1 MFNYYEIEISGKYVK
16 NLFSNII
23 SNKISMYD
31 IKYNSNKISF
41 KVTYENYLKIK
52 TIKTTCNVSINKT
65 YGKNKLVLLFNKYKV
80 FFISFVLS
88 LIIIYLFSH
97 MAFFIKI
104 NNNNKEIN
112 EILKQEMISNNLTIY
127 SFKKPYK
134 KLKNIS
140 NKIKDN
146 NKDLFEWLEI
156 STNGVYYEVDYI
168 ERKSIKEDINNIK
181 HNIIASKN
189 GLIKKLDITKG
200 SIVKNVGDYVSKND
214 LIVTGIIT
222 KNDEIKN
229 DNEIRL
235 YGILNGLLRLD
246 NVDIYITESNS
257 KFLSS
262 DVLTEFRGRGDEVRV
277 YPLSFSE
284 YYSSCA
290 NKDKLDVGNEYSM
303 FGGMPALILKKTDEE
318 KIKYL
323 KDFIN
328 NTYIKDVIERNNIK
342 NNTVIDSLFNILAS
356 SIGSLTNPTKLAN
369 TFKSNGI
376 KVTDV
381 TLSNYINMLKDSFII
396 EQAERYDIKG
406 KKYINSPFKYYFTD
420 IGLRNSRINYRQ
432 QEQTHIME
440 NIIYNELIIRGFA
453 VDVGIIEHTIRDK
466 EKKQKQ
472 IQLEVDFVCNKGMNK
487 YYIQSAFSIPN
498 EEKMNQE
505 TSSLDKINDS
515 FKKIIVT
522 QDFGKPWKTEKGYL
536 IINIIDF
543 LLDSNS
549 LDL

>member
-1 MFNYYEIEISGKYVK
+1 MVK
-16 NLFSNII
+16 SFLLFNLFYNHLIKSGVKESNII
-23 SNKISMYD
+23 SLILDDDKNR
-31 IKYNSNKISF
+31 KYRDPDNLS
-41 KVTYENYLKIK
+41 EYLYSRI
-52 TIKTTCNVSINKT
+52 
-65 YGKNKLVLLFNKYKV
+65 KNKKEMYFILL
-80 FFISFVLS
+80 
-88 LIIIYLFSH
+88 
-97 MAFFIKI
+97 
-104 NNNNKEIN
+104 
-112 EILKQEMISNNLTIY
+112 
-127 SFKKPYK
+127 
-134 KLKNIS
+134 
-140 NKIKDN
+140 D
-146 NKDLFEWLEI
+146 
-156 STNGVYYEVDYI
+156 EVQFAI
-168 ERKSIKEDINNIK
+168 
-181 HNIIASKN
+181 
-189 GLIKKLDITKG
+189 
-200 SIVKNVGDYVSKND
+200 
-214 LIVTGIIT
+214 

-262 DVLTEFRGRGDEVRV
+262 DILTEFRGRGDEVRV

-290 NKDKLDVGNEYSM
+290 NKDKLDVWNEYSM

-323 KDFIN
+323 KDLIN

-453 VDVGIIEHTIRDK
+453 VDVGIIEHTIRNK

>member
-1 MFNYYEIEISGKYVK
+1 MSAIIDRKLYLDQLINKKQNGLIKIITGIRRCGKSFLLF
-16 NLFSNII
+16 NLFYNHLIKSGVKESNII
-23 SNKISMYD
+23 SLILDDDKNR
-31 IKYNSNKISF
+31 KYRNPDNLS
-41 KVTYENYLKIK
+41 EYLYSRI
-52 TIKTTCNVSINKT
+52 
-65 YGKNKLVLLFNKYKV
+65 KNKKEMYFILL
-80 FFISFVLS
+80 
-88 LIIIYLFSH
+88 
-97 MAFFIKI
+97 
-104 NNNNKEIN
+104 
-112 EILKQEMISNNLTIY
+112 
-127 SFKKPYK
+127 
-134 KLKNIS
+134 
-140 NKIKDN
+140 D
-146 NKDLFEWLEI
+146 
-156 STNGVYYEVDYI
+156 EVQF
-168 ERKSIKEDINNIK
+168 
-181 HNIIASKN
+181 A
-189 GLIKKLDITKG
+189 L
-200 SIVKNVGDYVSKND
+200 
-214 LIVTGIIT
+214 

-246 NVDIYITESNS
+246 NVDMYITESNS

-290 NKDKLDVGNEYSM
+290 NKDKLDVWNEYSM

-323 KDFIN
+323 KDLIN

-381 TLSNYINMLKDSFII
+381 TLSNYINMLKDSFIT

-440 NIIYNELIIRGFA
+440 NIVYNELIIRGFA

-522 QDFGKPWKTEKGYL
+522 QDFSKPWKTEKGYL

>member
-1 MFNYYEIEISGKYVK
+1 MSTIIDRKLYLDQLINKKQNGLIKIITGIRRCGKSFLLF
-16 NLFSNII
+16 NLFYNHLIKSGVKESNII
-23 SNKISMYD
+23 SLILDDDKNR
-31 IKYNSNKISF
+31 KYRDPDNLS
-41 KVTYENYLKIK
+41 EYLYSRI
-52 TIKTTCNVSINKT
+52 
-65 YGKNKLVLLFNKYKV
+65 KNKEEMYFILL
-80 FFISFVLS
+80 
-88 LIIIYLFSH
+88 
-97 MAFFIKI
+97 
-104 NNNNKEIN
+104 
-112 EILKQEMISNNLTIY
+112 
-127 SFKKPYK
+127 
-134 KLKNIS
+134 
-140 NKIKDN
+140 D
-146 NKDLFEWLEI
+146 
-156 STNGVYYEVDYI
+156 EVQFAI
-168 ERKSIKEDINNIK
+168 
-181 HNIIASKN
+181 
-189 GLIKKLDITKG
+189 
-200 SIVKNVGDYVSKND
+200 
-214 LIVTGIIT
+214 

-229 DNEIRL
+229 NNEIRL

-290 NKDKLDVGNEYSM
+290 NKDKLDVWNEYSM

-323 KDFIN
+323 KDLIN

-453 VDVGIIEHTIRDK
+453 VDVGIIEHTIGDK

-498 EEKMNQE
+498 EEKINQE

-515 FKKIIVT
+515 FKKIIVS

>member
-1 MFNYYEIEISGKYVK
+1 
-16 NLFSNII
+16 
-23 SNKISMYD
+23 MYF
-31 IKYNSNKISF
+31 I
-41 KVTYENYLKIK
+41 
-52 TIKTTCNVSINKT
+52 
-65 YGKNKLVLLFNKYKV
+65 LL
-80 FFISFVLS
+80 
-88 LIIIYLFSH
+88 
-97 MAFFIKI
+97 
-104 NNNNKEIN
+104 
-112 EILKQEMISNNLTIY
+112 
-127 SFKKPYK
+127 
-134 KLKNIS
+134 
-140 NKIKDN
+140 D
-146 NKDLFEWLEI
+146 
-156 STNGVYYEVDYI
+156 EVQFAI
-168 ERKSIKEDINNIK
+168 
-181 HNIIASKN
+181 
-189 GLIKKLDITKG
+189 
-200 SIVKNVGDYVSKND
+200 
-214 LIVTGIIT
+214 

-323 KDFIN
+323 KDLIN

-342 NNTVIDSLFNILAS
+342 NNIVIDSLFNILAS

-522 QDFGKPWKTEKGYL
+522 QDFGKPWKTEKAT
-536 IINIIDF
+536 
-543 LLDSNS
+543 
-549 LDL
+549 

>member
-1 MFNYYEIEISGKYVK
+1 
-16 NLFSNII
+16 
-23 SNKISMYD
+23 MYF
-31 IKYNSNKISF
+31 I
-41 KVTYENYLKIK
+41 
-52 TIKTTCNVSINKT
+52 
-65 YGKNKLVLLFNKYKV
+65 LL
-80 FFISFVLS
+80 
-88 LIIIYLFSH
+88 
-97 MAFFIKI
+97 
-104 NNNNKEIN
+104 
-112 EILKQEMISNNLTIY
+112 
-127 SFKKPYK
+127 
-134 KLKNIS
+134 
-140 NKIKDN
+140 D
-146 NKDLFEWLEI
+146 
-156 STNGVYYEVDYI
+156 EVQFAI
-168 ERKSIKEDINNIK
+168 
-181 HNIIASKN
+181 
-189 GLIKKLDITKG
+189 
-200 SIVKNVGDYVSKND
+200 
-214 LIVTGIIT
+214 

-229 DNEIRL
+229 DNEIHL

-290 NKDKLDVGNEYSM
+290 NKDKLDVWNEYSM

-323 KDFIN
+323 KDLIN

-440 NIIYNELIIRGFA
+440 NIVYNELIIRGFA

-505 TSSLDKINDS
+505 T
-515 FKKIIVT
+515 
-522 QDFGKPWKTEKGYL
+522 
-536 IINIIDF
+536 
-543 LLDSNS
+543 
-549 LDL
+549 

>member
-1 MFNYYEIEISGKYVK
+1 MSAIIDRKLYLDQLINKKQNGLIKIITGIRRCGKSFLLF
-16 NLFSNII
+16 NLFYNHLIKSGVKESNII
-23 SNKISMYD
+23 SLILDDDKNRKYRNPDNLSKYLYSRIKSKKEMYF
-31 IKYNSNKISF
+31 I
-41 KVTYENYLKIK
+41 
-52 TIKTTCNVSINKT
+52 
-65 YGKNKLVLLFNKYKV
+65 LL
-80 FFISFVLS
+80 
-88 LIIIYLFSH
+88 
-97 MAFFIKI
+97 
-104 NNNNKEIN
+104 
-112 EILKQEMISNNLTIY
+112 
-127 SFKKPYK
+127 
-134 KLKNIS
+134 
-140 NKIKDN
+140 D
-146 NKDLFEWLEI
+146 
-156 STNGVYYEVDYI
+156 EVQFAI
-168 ERKSIKEDINNIK
+168 
-181 HNIIASKN
+181 
-189 GLIKKLDITKG
+189 
-200 SIVKNVGDYVSKND
+200 
-214 LIVTGIIT
+214 

-246 NVDIYITESNS
+246 NVDIYITKSNS

-290 NKDKLDVGNEYSM
+290 NKDKLDVWNEYSM

-323 KDFIN
+323 KDLIN

-453 VDVGIIEHTIRDK
+453 VDVGIIEHTIRNK

-498 EEKMNQE
+498 EEKMNHE

-522 QDFGKPWKTEKGYL
+522 QDFGKPWKTEKAT
-536 IINIIDF
+536 
-543 LLDSNS
+543 
-549 LDL
+549 

>member
-1 MFNYYEIEISGKYVK
+1 MSTIIDRKLYLDQLINKKQNELIKIITGIRRCGKSFLLF
-16 NLFSNII
+16 NLFYNHLIKSGVKESNII
-23 SNKISMYD
+23 TLILDDDKNR
-31 IKYNSNKISF
+31 KYRDPDNLSK
-41 KVTYENYLKIK
+41 YLYSRI
-52 TIKTTCNVSINKT
+52 
-65 YGKNKLVLLFNKYKV
+65 KNKEEMYFILL
-80 FFISFVLS
+80 
-88 LIIIYLFSH
+88 
-97 MAFFIKI
+97 
-104 NNNNKEIN
+104 
-112 EILKQEMISNNLTIY
+112 
-127 SFKKPYK
+127 
-134 KLKNIS
+134 
-140 NKIKDN
+140 D
-146 NKDLFEWLEI
+146 
-156 STNGVYYEVDYI
+156 EVQFAI
-168 ERKSIKEDINNIK
+168 
-181 HNIIASKN
+181 
-189 GLIKKLDITKG
+189 
-200 SIVKNVGDYVSKND
+200 
-214 LIVTGIIT
+214 

-229 DNEIRL
+229 NNEIRL

-246 NVDIYITESNS
+246 NVDIYITGSNS

-262 DVLTEFRGRGDEVRV
+262 DILTEFRGRGDEVRV

-290 NKDKLDVGNEYSM
+290 NKDKLDVWNEYSM

-323 KDFIN
+323 KDLIN

-522 QDFGKPWKTEKGYL
+522 QDFSKPWKTEKGYL

>member
-1 MFNYYEIEISGKYVK
+1 MSTIIDRKLYLDQLINKKQNGLIKIITGIRRCGKSFLLF
-16 NLFSNII
+16 NLFYNHLIKSGVKESNII
-23 SNKISMYD
+23 SLILDDDKNR
-31 IKYNSNKISF
+31 KYRDPDNLS
-41 KVTYENYLKIK
+41 EYLYSRI
-52 TIKTTCNVSINKT
+52 
-65 YGKNKLVLLFNKYKV
+65 KNKEEMYFILL
-80 FFISFVLS
+80 
-88 LIIIYLFSH
+88 
-97 MAFFIKI
+97 
-104 NNNNKEIN
+104 
-112 EILKQEMISNNLTIY
+112 
-127 SFKKPYK
+127 
-134 KLKNIS
+134 
-140 NKIKDN
+140 D
-146 NKDLFEWLEI
+146 
-156 STNGVYYEVDYI
+156 EVQFAI
-168 ERKSIKEDINNIK
+168 
-181 HNIIASKN
+181 
-189 GLIKKLDITKG
+189 
-200 SIVKNVGDYVSKND
+200 
-214 LIVTGIIT
+214 

-229 DNEIRL
+229 NNEIRL

-262 DVLTEFRGRGDEVRV
+262 DILTEFRGRGDEVRV

-290 NKDKLDVGNEYSM
+290 NKDKLDVWNEYSM

-323 KDFIN
+323 KDLIN

>member
-1 MFNYYEIEISGKYVK
+1 MST
-16 NLFSNII
+16 II
-23 SNKISMYD
+23 DRKL
-31 IKYNSNKISF
+31 
-41 KVTYENYLKIK
+41 YLDQL
-52 TIKTTCNVSINKT
+52 INK
-65 YGKNKLVLLFNKYKV
+65 
-80 FFISFVLS
+80 
-88 LIIIYLFSH
+88 
-97 MAFFIKI
+97 
-104 NNNNKEIN
+104 
-112 EILKQEMISNNLTIY
+112 KQ
-127 SFKKPYK
+127 
-134 KLKNIS
+134 
-140 NKIKDN
+140 
-146 NKDLFEWLEI
+146 
-156 STNGVYYEVDYI
+156 
-168 ERKSIKEDINNIK
+168 
-181 HNIIASKN
+181 N
-189 GLIKKLDITKG
+189 GLIKI
-200 SIVKNVGDYVSKND
+200 I
-214 LIVTGIIT
+214 TGIRRCGKSFLLFNLFYNHLIKSGVKESNIIT
-222 KNDEIKN
+222 LILDDDKNRKYRDPDTLSKYLYSRIKNKEEMYFILLDEVQFAIKNDEIKN
-229 DNEIRL
+229 NNEIRL

-246 NVDIYITESNS
+246 NVDIYITGSNS

-262 DVLTEFRGRGDEVRV
+262 DILTEFRGRGDEVRV

-290 NKDKLDVGNEYSM
+290 NKDKIDVWNEYSM

-323 KDFIN
+323 KDLIN

-522 QDFGKPWKTEKGYL
+522 QDFSKPWKTEKGYL

>member
-1 MFNYYEIEISGKYVK
+1 MSTIIDRKLYLDQLINKKQNGLIKIITGIRRCGKSFLLF
-16 NLFSNII
+16 NLFYNHLIKSGVKESNII
-23 SNKISMYD
+23 SLILDDDKNR
-31 IKYNSNKISF
+31 KYRDPDNLS
-41 KVTYENYLKIK
+41 EYLYSRI
-52 TIKTTCNVSINKT
+52 
-65 YGKNKLVLLFNKYKV
+65 KNKEEMYFILL
-80 FFISFVLS
+80 
-88 LIIIYLFSH
+88 
-97 MAFFIKI
+97 
-104 NNNNKEIN
+104 
-112 EILKQEMISNNLTIY
+112 
-127 SFKKPYK
+127 
-134 KLKNIS
+134 
-140 NKIKDN
+140 D
-146 NKDLFEWLEI
+146 
-156 STNGVYYEVDYI
+156 EVQFAI
-168 ERKSIKEDINNIK
+168 
-181 HNIIASKN
+181 
-189 GLIKKLDITKG
+189 
-200 SIVKNVGDYVSKND
+200 
-214 LIVTGIIT
+214 

-229 DNEIRL
+229 NNEIRL

-246 NVDIYITESNS
+246 NVDIYITGSNS

-262 DVLTEFRGRGDEVRV
+262 DILTEFRGRGDEVRV

-290 NKDKLDVGNEYSM
+290 NKDKLDIWNEYSM

-323 KDFIN
+323 KDLIN

>member
-1 MFNYYEIEISGKYVK
+1 MSAIIDRKLYLDQLINKKQNGLIKIITGIRRCGKSFLLF
-16 NLFSNII
+16 NLFYNHLIKSGVKESNII
-23 SNKISMYD
+23 SLILDDDKNRKYRNPDNLSKYLYSRIKSKKEMYF
-31 IKYNSNKISF
+31 I
-41 KVTYENYLKIK
+41 
-52 TIKTTCNVSINKT
+52 
-65 YGKNKLVLLFNKYKV
+65 LL
-80 FFISFVLS
+80 
-88 LIIIYLFSH
+88 
-97 MAFFIKI
+97 
-104 NNNNKEIN
+104 
-112 EILKQEMISNNLTIY
+112 
-127 SFKKPYK
+127 
-134 KLKNIS
+134 
-140 NKIKDN
+140 D
-146 NKDLFEWLEI
+146 
-156 STNGVYYEVDYI
+156 EVQFAI
-168 ERKSIKEDINNIK
+168 
-181 HNIIASKN
+181 
-189 GLIKKLDITKG
+189 
-200 SIVKNVGDYVSKND
+200 
-214 LIVTGIIT
+214 

-290 NKDKLDVGNEYSM
+290 NKDKLDVWNEYSM

-323 KDFIN
+323 KDLIN

-453 VDVGIIEHTIRDK
+453 VDVGIIEHTIRNK

-498 EEKMNQE
+498 EEKINHE

>member
-1 MFNYYEIEISGKYVK
+1 MST
-16 NLFSNII
+16 II
-23 SNKISMYD
+23 DRKL
-31 IKYNSNKISF
+31 
-41 KVTYENYLKIK
+41 YLDQL
-52 TIKTTCNVSINKT
+52 INK
-65 YGKNKLVLLFNKYKV
+65 
-80 FFISFVLS
+80 
-88 LIIIYLFSH
+88 
-97 MAFFIKI
+97 
-104 NNNNKEIN
+104 
-112 EILKQEMISNNLTIY
+112 KQ
-127 SFKKPYK
+127 
-134 KLKNIS
+134 
-140 NKIKDN
+140 
-146 NKDLFEWLEI
+146 
-156 STNGVYYEVDYI
+156 
-168 ERKSIKEDINNIK
+168 
-181 HNIIASKN
+181 N
-189 GLIKKLDITKG
+189 GLIKI
-200 SIVKNVGDYVSKND
+200 I
-214 LIVTGIIT
+214 TGIRRCGKSFLLFNLFYNHLIKSGVKESNIIT
-222 KNDEIKN
+222 LILDDDKNRKYRDPDNLSKYLYSRIKKEMYFILLDEVQFAIKNDEIKN

-262 DVLTEFRGRGDEVRV
+262 DILTEFRGRGDEVRV

-290 NKDKLDVGNEYSM
+290 NKDKLDVWNEYSM

-323 KDFIN
+323 KDLIN

-396 EQAERYDIKG
+396 EQAKRYDIKG

-472 IQLEVDFVCNKGMNK
+472 IQLEVDFVCNKGKNK

>member
-1 MFNYYEIEISGKYVK
+1 MSA
-16 NLFSNII
+16 II
-23 SNKISMYD
+23 DRKL
-31 IKYNSNKISF
+31 
-41 KVTYENYLKIK
+41 YLDQL
-52 TIKTTCNVSINKT
+52 INK
-65 YGKNKLVLLFNKYKV
+65 
-80 FFISFVLS
+80 
-88 LIIIYLFSH
+88 
-97 MAFFIKI
+97 
-104 NNNNKEIN
+104 
-112 EILKQEMISNNLTIY
+112 KQ
-127 SFKKPYK
+127 
-134 KLKNIS
+134 
-140 NKIKDN
+140 
-146 NKDLFEWLEI
+146 
-156 STNGVYYEVDYI
+156 
-168 ERKSIKEDINNIK
+168 
-181 HNIIASKN
+181 N
-189 GLIKKLDITKG
+189 GLIKI
-200 SIVKNVGDYVSKND
+200 I
-214 LIVTGIIT
+214 TGIRRCGKSFLLFNLFYNHLIKSGVKESNIIT
-222 KNDEIKN
+222 LILDDDKNRKYRNPDNLSEYLYSRIKNKKEMYFILLDEVQFAIKNDEIKN

-290 NKDKLDVGNEYSM
+290 NKDKLDVWNEYSM

-342 NNTVIDSLFNILAS
+342 NNTVIDSLFNIFAS

-369 TFKSNGI
+369 IFKSNGI

-406 KKYINSPFKYYFTD
+406 KKYINSPFKYYFTN

>member
-1 MFNYYEIEISGKYVK
+1 MSA
-16 NLFSNII
+16 II
-23 SNKISMYD
+23 DRKL
-31 IKYNSNKISF
+31 
-41 KVTYENYLKIK
+41 YLDQL
-52 TIKTTCNVSINKT
+52 INK
-65 YGKNKLVLLFNKYKV
+65 
-80 FFISFVLS
+80 
-88 LIIIYLFSH
+88 
-97 MAFFIKI
+97 
-104 NNNNKEIN
+104 
-112 EILKQEMISNNLTIY
+112 KQ
-127 SFKKPYK
+127 
-134 KLKNIS
+134 
-140 NKIKDN
+140 
-146 NKDLFEWLEI
+146 
-156 STNGVYYEVDYI
+156 
-168 ERKSIKEDINNIK
+168 
-181 HNIIASKN
+181 N
-189 GLIKKLDITKG
+189 GLIKI
-200 SIVKNVGDYVSKND
+200 I
-214 LIVTGIIT
+214 TGIRRCGKSFLLFNLFYNHLIKSGVKESNIIT
-222 KNDEIKN
+222 LILDDDKNRKYRNPDNLSEYLYSRIKNKKEMYFILLDEVQFALKNDEIKN

-246 NVDIYITESNS
+246 NVDMYITESNS

-290 NKDKLDVGNEYSM
+290 NKDKLDVWNEYSM

-323 KDFIN
+323 KDLIN

-440 NIIYNELIIRGFA
+440 NIVYNELIIRGFA
-453 VDVGIIEHTIRDK
+453 VDVGIIGHTIRDK

>member
-1 MFNYYEIEISGKYVK
+1 MST
-16 NLFSNII
+16 II
-23 SNKISMYD
+23 DRKL
-31 IKYNSNKISF
+31 
-41 KVTYENYLKIK
+41 YLDQL
-52 TIKTTCNVSINKT
+52 INK
-65 YGKNKLVLLFNKYKV
+65 
-80 FFISFVLS
+80 
-88 LIIIYLFSH
+88 
-97 MAFFIKI
+97 
-104 NNNNKEIN
+104 
-112 EILKQEMISNNLTIY
+112 KQ
-127 SFKKPYK
+127 
-134 KLKNIS
+134 
-140 NKIKDN
+140 
-146 NKDLFEWLEI
+146 
-156 STNGVYYEVDYI
+156 
-168 ERKSIKEDINNIK
+168 
-181 HNIIASKN
+181 N
-189 GLIKKLDITKG
+189 GLIKI
-200 SIVKNVGDYVSKND
+200 I
-214 LIVTGIIT
+214 TGIRRCGKSFLLFNLFYNHLIKSGVKESNIIT
-222 KNDEIKN
+222 LILDDDKNRKYRDPDNLSKYLYSRIKNKEEMYFILLDEVQFAIKNDEIKN
-229 DNEIRL
+229 NNEIRL

-246 NVDIYITESNS
+246 NVDIYITGSNS

-262 DVLTEFRGRGDEVRV
+262 DILTEFRGRGDEVRV

-290 NKDKLDVGNEYSM
+290 NKDKLDVWNEYSM

-323 KDFIN
+323 KDLIN

-342 NNTVIDSLFNILAS
+342 KNTVIDSLINILAS

-522 QDFGKPWKTEKGYL
+522 QDFSKPWKTEKGYL

>member
-1 MFNYYEIEISGKYVK
+1 MSAIIDRKLYLDQLINKKQNGLIKIITGIRRCGKSFLLF
-16 NLFSNII
+16 NLFYNHLIKSGVKESNII
-23 SNKISMYD
+23 SLILDDDKNR
-31 IKYNSNKISF
+31 KYRNPDNLS
-41 KVTYENYLKIK
+41 EYLYSRI
-52 TIKTTCNVSINKT
+52 
-65 YGKNKLVLLFNKYKV
+65 KNKKEMYFILL
-80 FFISFVLS
+80 
-88 LIIIYLFSH
+88 
-97 MAFFIKI
+97 
-104 NNNNKEIN
+104 
-112 EILKQEMISNNLTIY
+112 
-127 SFKKPYK
+127 
-134 KLKNIS
+134 
-140 NKIKDN
+140 D
-146 NKDLFEWLEI
+146 
-156 STNGVYYEVDYI
+156 EVQF
-168 ERKSIKEDINNIK
+168 
-181 HNIIASKN
+181 A
-189 GLIKKLDITKG
+189 L
-200 SIVKNVGDYVSKND
+200 
-214 LIVTGIIT
+214 

-246 NVDIYITESNS
+246 NVDMYITESNS

-290 NKDKLDVGNEYSM
+290 NKDKLDVWNEYSM

>member
-1 MFNYYEIEISGKYVK
+1 MST
-16 NLFSNII
+16 II
-23 SNKISMYD
+23 DRKL
-31 IKYNSNKISF
+31 
-41 KVTYENYLKIK
+41 YLDQL
-52 TIKTTCNVSINKT
+52 INK
-65 YGKNKLVLLFNKYKV
+65 
-80 FFISFVLS
+80 
-88 LIIIYLFSH
+88 
-97 MAFFIKI
+97 
-104 NNNNKEIN
+104 
-112 EILKQEMISNNLTIY
+112 KQ
-127 SFKKPYK
+127 
-134 KLKNIS
+134 
-140 NKIKDN
+140 
-146 NKDLFEWLEI
+146 
-156 STNGVYYEVDYI
+156 
-168 ERKSIKEDINNIK
+168 
-181 HNIIASKN
+181 N
-189 GLIKKLDITKG
+189 GLIKI
-200 SIVKNVGDYVSKND
+200 I
-214 LIVTGIIT
+214 TGIRRCGKSFLLFNLFYNHLIKSGVKESNIIT
-222 KNDEIKN
+222 LILDDDKNRKYRDPDNLSKYLYSRIKKEMYFILLDEVQFAIKNDETKN

-235 YGILNGLLRLD
+235 YGILNGLIRLD

-262 DVLTEFRGRGDEVRV
+262 DILTEFRGRGDEVRV

-290 NKDKLDVGNEYSM
+290 NKDKLDVWNEYSM

-323 KDFIN
+323 KDLIN

-543 LLDSNS
+543 LLDFNS

>member
-1 MFNYYEIEISGKYVK
+1 MST
-16 NLFSNII
+16 II
-23 SNKISMYD
+23 DRKL
-31 IKYNSNKISF
+31 
-41 KVTYENYLKIK
+41 YLDQL
-52 TIKTTCNVSINKT
+52 INK
-65 YGKNKLVLLFNKYKV
+65 
-80 FFISFVLS
+80 
-88 LIIIYLFSH
+88 
-97 MAFFIKI
+97 
-104 NNNNKEIN
+104 
-112 EILKQEMISNNLTIY
+112 KQ
-127 SFKKPYK
+127 
-134 KLKNIS
+134 
-140 NKIKDN
+140 
-146 NKDLFEWLEI
+146 
-156 STNGVYYEVDYI
+156 
-168 ERKSIKEDINNIK
+168 
-181 HNIIASKN
+181 N
-189 GLIKKLDITKG
+189 GLIKI
-200 SIVKNVGDYVSKND
+200 I
-214 LIVTGIIT
+214 TGIRRCGKSFLLFNLFYNHLIKSGVKESNIIT
-222 KNDEIKN
+222 LILDDDKNRKYRDPDNLSKYLYSRIKKEMYFILLDEVQFAIKNDEIKN

-262 DVLTEFRGRGDEVRV
+262 DILTEFRGRGDEVRV

-290 NKDKLDVGNEYSM
+290 NKDKLDVWNEYSM

-323 KDFIN
+323 KDLIN

-376 KVTDV
+376 NVTDV

>member
-1 MFNYYEIEISGKYVK
+1 MST
-16 NLFSNII
+16 II
-23 SNKISMYD
+23 DRKL
-31 IKYNSNKISF
+31 
-41 KVTYENYLKIK
+41 YLDQL
-52 TIKTTCNVSINKT
+52 INK
-65 YGKNKLVLLFNKYKV
+65 
-80 FFISFVLS
+80 
-88 LIIIYLFSH
+88 
-97 MAFFIKI
+97 
-104 NNNNKEIN
+104 
-112 EILKQEMISNNLTIY
+112 KQ
-127 SFKKPYK
+127 
-134 KLKNIS
+134 
-140 NKIKDN
+140 
-146 NKDLFEWLEI
+146 
-156 STNGVYYEVDYI
+156 
-168 ERKSIKEDINNIK
+168 
-181 HNIIASKN
+181 N
-189 GLIKKLDITKG
+189 GLIKI
-200 SIVKNVGDYVSKND
+200 I
-214 LIVTGIIT
+214 TGIRRCGKSFLLFNLFYNHLIKSVVKESNIIT
-222 KNDEIKN
+222 LILDDDKNRKYRDPDILSKYLYSRIKNKEEMYFILLDEVQFAIKNDEIKN
-229 DNEIRL
+229 NNEIRL

-290 NKDKLDVGNEYSM
+290 NKDKLDVWNEYSM

-323 KDFIN
+323 KDLIN

-498 EEKMNQE
+498 EEKINQE

>member
-1 MFNYYEIEISGKYVK
+1 MSA
-16 NLFSNII
+16 II
-23 SNKISMYD
+23 DRKL
-31 IKYNSNKISF
+31 
-41 KVTYENYLKIK
+41 YLDQL
-52 TIKTTCNVSINKT
+52 INK
-65 YGKNKLVLLFNKYKV
+65 
-80 FFISFVLS
+80 
-88 LIIIYLFSH
+88 
-97 MAFFIKI
+97 
-104 NNNNKEIN
+104 
-112 EILKQEMISNNLTIY
+112 KQ
-127 SFKKPYK
+127 
-134 KLKNIS
+134 
-140 NKIKDN
+140 
-146 NKDLFEWLEI
+146 
-156 STNGVYYEVDYI
+156 
-168 ERKSIKEDINNIK
+168 
-181 HNIIASKN
+181 N
-189 GLIKKLDITKG
+189 GLIKI
-200 SIVKNVGDYVSKND
+200 I
-214 LIVTGIIT
+214 TGIRRCGKSFLLFNLFYNHLIKSGVKESNIIT
-222 KNDEIKN
+222 LILDDDKNRKYRDPDNLSEYLYSRIKNKKEMYFILLDEVQFAIKNDEIKN

-262 DVLTEFRGRGDEVRV
+262 NILTEFRGRGDEVRV

-290 NKDKLDVGNEYSM
+290 NKDKLDVWNEYSM

-323 KDFIN
+323 KDLIN
-328 NTYIKDVIERNNIK
+328 NTCIKDVIERNNIK

-420 IGLRNSRINYRQ
+420 IGLRNSIINYRQ

>member
-1 MFNYYEIEISGKYVK
+1 MSTIIDRKLYLDQLISKKQNGLIKIITGIRRCGKSFLLF
-16 NLFSNII
+16 NLFYNHLIKSGVKESNII
-23 SNKISMYD
+23 SLILDDDKNR
-31 IKYNSNKISF
+31 KYRDPDNLSK
-41 KVTYENYLKIK
+41 YLYSRI
-52 TIKTTCNVSINKT
+52 
-65 YGKNKLVLLFNKYKV
+65 KNKEEMYFILL
-80 FFISFVLS
+80 
-88 LIIIYLFSH
+88 
-97 MAFFIKI
+97 
-104 NNNNKEIN
+104 
-112 EILKQEMISNNLTIY
+112 
-127 SFKKPYK
+127 
-134 KLKNIS
+134 
-140 NKIKDN
+140 D
-146 NKDLFEWLEI
+146 
-156 STNGVYYEVDYI
+156 EVQFAI
-168 ERKSIKEDINNIK
+168 
-181 HNIIASKN
+181 
-189 GLIKKLDITKG
+189 
-200 SIVKNVGDYVSKND
+200 
-214 LIVTGIIT
+214 

-229 DNEIRL
+229 NNEIRL

-246 NVDIYITESNS
+246 NVDIYITGSNS

-262 DVLTEFRGRGDEVRV
+262 DILTEFRGRGDEVRV

-290 NKDKLDVGNEYSM
+290 NKDKLDVWNEYSM

-323 KDFIN
+323 KDLIN

>member
-1 MFNYYEIEISGKYVK
+1 MSAIIDRKLYLDQLINKKQNGLIKIITGIRRCGKSFLLF
-16 NLFSNII
+16 NLFYNHLIKSGVKESNII
-23 SNKISMYD
+23 SLILDDDKNR
-31 IKYNSNKISF
+31 KYRNPDNLS
-41 KVTYENYLKIK
+41 EYLYSRI
-52 TIKTTCNVSINKT
+52 
-65 YGKNKLVLLFNKYKV
+65 KNKKEMYFILL
-80 FFISFVLS
+80 
-88 LIIIYLFSH
+88 
-97 MAFFIKI
+97 
-104 NNNNKEIN
+104 
-112 EILKQEMISNNLTIY
+112 
-127 SFKKPYK
+127 
-134 KLKNIS
+134 
-140 NKIKDN
+140 D
-146 NKDLFEWLEI
+146 
-156 STNGVYYEVDYI
+156 EVQF
-168 ERKSIKEDINNIK
+168 
-181 HNIIASKN
+181 A
-189 GLIKKLDITKG
+189 L
-200 SIVKNVGDYVSKND
+200 
-214 LIVTGIIT
+214 

-246 NVDIYITESNS
+246 NVDMYITESNS

-290 NKDKLDVGNEYSM
+290 NKDKLDVWNEYSM

-323 KDFIN
+323 KDLIN

-381 TLSNYINMLKDSFII
+381 TLSNYINMLKDSFIT

-440 NIIYNELIIRGFA
+440 NIVYNELIIRGFA

>member
-1 MFNYYEIEISGKYVK
+1 MSAIIDRKLCLDQLINKKQNGLIKIITGIRRCGKSFLLF
-16 NLFSNII
+16 NLFYNHLIKSGVKESNII
-23 SNKISMYD
+23 SLILDDDKNR
-31 IKYNSNKISF
+31 KYRDPDNLS
-41 KVTYENYLKIK
+41 EYLYSRI
-52 TIKTTCNVSINKT
+52 
-65 YGKNKLVLLFNKYKV
+65 KNKEEMYFILL
-80 FFISFVLS
+80 
-88 LIIIYLFSH
+88 
-97 MAFFIKI
+97 
-104 NNNNKEIN
+104 
-112 EILKQEMISNNLTIY
+112 
-127 SFKKPYK
+127 
-134 KLKNIS
+134 
-140 NKIKDN
+140 D
-146 NKDLFEWLEI
+146 
-156 STNGVYYEVDYI
+156 EVQFAI
-168 ERKSIKEDINNIK
+168 
-181 HNIIASKN
+181 
-189 GLIKKLDITKG
+189 
-200 SIVKNVGDYVSKND
+200 
-214 LIVTGIIT
+214 

-229 DNEIRL
+229 NNEIRL

-262 DVLTEFRGRGDEVRV
+262 DILTEFRGRGDEVRV

-290 NKDKLDVGNEYSM
+290 NKDKLDVWNEYSM

-323 KDFIN
+323 KDLIN

>member
-1 MFNYYEIEISGKYVK
+1 MSTIIDRKLYLDQLINKKQNGLIKIITGIRRCGKSFLLF
-16 NLFSNII
+16 NLFYNYLIKSGVKESNII
-23 SNKISMYD
+23 SLILDDDKNR
-31 IKYNSNKISF
+31 KYRDPDNLS
-41 KVTYENYLKIK
+41 EYLYSRI
-52 TIKTTCNVSINKT
+52 
-65 YGKNKLVLLFNKYKV
+65 KNKEEMYFILL
-80 FFISFVLS
+80 
-88 LIIIYLFSH
+88 
-97 MAFFIKI
+97 
-104 NNNNKEIN
+104 
-112 EILKQEMISNNLTIY
+112 
-127 SFKKPYK
+127 
-134 KLKNIS
+134 
-140 NKIKDN
+140 D
-146 NKDLFEWLEI
+146 
-156 STNGVYYEVDYI
+156 EVQFAI
-168 ERKSIKEDINNIK
+168 
-181 HNIIASKN
+181 
-189 GLIKKLDITKG
+189 
-200 SIVKNVGDYVSKND
+200 
-214 LIVTGIIT
+214 

-246 NVDIYITESNS
+246 NVDIYITGSNS

-262 DVLTEFRGRGDEVRV
+262 DILTEFRGRGDEVRV

-290 NKDKLDVGNEYSM
+290 NKDKLDVWNEYSM

-323 KDFIN
+323 KDLIN

-376 KVTDV
+376 NVTDV

>member
-1 MFNYYEIEISGKYVK
+1 MSAIIDRKLYLDQLINKKQNGLIKIITGIRRCGKSFLLF
-16 NLFSNII
+16 NLFYNHLIKSGVKESNII
-23 SNKISMYD
+23 SLILDDDKNR
-31 IKYNSNKISF
+31 KYRNPDNLS
-41 KVTYENYLKIK
+41 EYLYSRI
-52 TIKTTCNVSINKT
+52 
-65 YGKNKLVLLFNKYKV
+65 KNKKEMYFILL
-80 FFISFVLS
+80 
-88 LIIIYLFSH
+88 
-97 MAFFIKI
+97 
-104 NNNNKEIN
+104 
-112 EILKQEMISNNLTIY
+112 
-127 SFKKPYK
+127 
-134 KLKNIS
+134 
-140 NKIKDN
+140 D
-146 NKDLFEWLEI
+146 
-156 STNGVYYEVDYI
+156 EV
-168 ERKSIKEDINNIK
+168 KF
-181 HNIIASKN
+181 A
-189 GLIKKLDITKG
+189 L
-200 SIVKNVGDYVSKND
+200 
-214 LIVTGIIT
+214 

-246 NVDIYITESNS
+246 NVDMYITESNS

-290 NKDKLDVGNEYSM
+290 NKDKLDVWNEYSM

-323 KDFIN
+323 KDLIN

-453 VDVGIIEHTIRDK
+453 VDVGIIEHTIREK

-505 TSSLDKINDS
+505 T
-515 FKKIIVT
+515 
-522 QDFGKPWKTEKGYL
+522 
-536 IINIIDF
+536 
-543 LLDSNS
+543 
-549 LDL
+549 

>member
-1 MFNYYEIEISGKYVK
+1 MSA
-16 NLFSNII
+16 II
-23 SNKISMYD
+23 DRKLYFD
-31 IKYNSNKISF
+31 Q
-41 KVTYENYLKIK
+41 L
-52 TIKTTCNVSINKT
+52 INK
-65 YGKNKLVLLFNKYKV
+65 
-80 FFISFVLS
+80 
-88 LIIIYLFSH
+88 
-97 MAFFIKI
+97 
-104 NNNNKEIN
+104 
-112 EILKQEMISNNLTIY
+112 KQ
-127 SFKKPYK
+127 
-134 KLKNIS
+134 
-140 NKIKDN
+140 
-146 NKDLFEWLEI
+146 
-156 STNGVYYEVDYI
+156 
-168 ERKSIKEDINNIK
+168 
-181 HNIIASKN
+181 N
-189 GLIKKLDITKG
+189 GLIKI
-200 SIVKNVGDYVSKND
+200 I
-214 LIVTGIIT
+214 TGIRRCGKSFLLFNLFYNHLIKSGVKESNIIT
-222 KNDEIKN
+222 LILDDDKNRKYRDSDNLSEYLYSRIKNKKEMYFISLDEVQFAIKNDEIKN

-290 NKDKLDVGNEYSM
+290 NKDKLDVWNEYSM

-342 NNTVIDSLFNILAS
+342 NNTVIDSLFNIFAS

-406 KKYINSPFKYYFTD
+406 KKYINSPFKYYFTN

-505 TSSLDKINDS
+505 T
-515 FKKIIVT
+515 
-522 QDFGKPWKTEKGYL
+522 
-536 IINIIDF
+536 
-543 LLDSNS
+543 
-549 LDL
+549 

>member
-1 MFNYYEIEISGKYVK
+1 MSAIIDRKLYLDQLINKKQNGLIKIITGIRRCGKSFLLF
-16 NLFSNII
+16 NLFYNHLIKSGVKESNII
-23 SNKISMYD
+23 SLILDDDKNR
-31 IKYNSNKISF
+31 KYRNPDNLS
-41 KVTYENYLKIK
+41 EYLYSRI
-52 TIKTTCNVSINKT
+52 
-65 YGKNKLVLLFNKYKV
+65 KNKKEMYFILL
-80 FFISFVLS
+80 
-88 LIIIYLFSH
+88 
-97 MAFFIKI
+97 
-104 NNNNKEIN
+104 
-112 EILKQEMISNNLTIY
+112 
-127 SFKKPYK
+127 
-134 KLKNIS
+134 
-140 NKIKDN
+140 D
-146 NKDLFEWLEI
+146 
-156 STNGVYYEVDYI
+156 EVQFAI
-168 ERKSIKEDINNIK
+168 
-181 HNIIASKN
+181 
-189 GLIKKLDITKG
+189 
-200 SIVKNVGDYVSKND
+200 
-214 LIVTGIIT
+214 

-290 NKDKLDVGNEYSM
+290 NKDKLDIWNEYSM

-505 TSSLDKINDS
+505 T
-515 FKKIIVT
+515 
-522 QDFGKPWKTEKGYL
+522 
-536 IINIIDF
+536 
-543 LLDSNS
+543 
-549 LDL
+549 

>member
-1 MFNYYEIEISGKYVK
+1 MSTIIDRKLYLDQLINKKQNGLIKIITGIRRCGKSFLLF
-16 NLFSNII
+16 NLFYNHLIKSGVKESNII
-23 SNKISMYD
+23 SLILDDDKNR
-31 IKYNSNKISF
+31 KYRDPDNLS
-41 KVTYENYLKIK
+41 EYLYSRI
-52 TIKTTCNVSINKT
+52 
-65 YGKNKLVLLFNKYKV
+65 KNKEEMYFILL
-80 FFISFVLS
+80 
-88 LIIIYLFSH
+88 
-97 MAFFIKI
+97 
-104 NNNNKEIN
+104 
-112 EILKQEMISNNLTIY
+112 
-127 SFKKPYK
+127 
-134 KLKNIS
+134 
-140 NKIKDN
+140 D
-146 NKDLFEWLEI
+146 
-156 STNGVYYEVDYI
+156 EVQFAI
-168 ERKSIKEDINNIK
+168 
-181 HNIIASKN
+181 
-189 GLIKKLDITKG
+189 
-200 SIVKNVGDYVSKND
+200 
-214 LIVTGIIT
+214 

-229 DNEIRL
+229 NNEIRL

-246 NVDIYITESNS
+246 NVDIYITGSNS

-262 DVLTEFRGRGDEVRV
+262 DILTEFRGRGDEVRV

-290 NKDKLDVGNEYSM
+290 NKDKLDVWNEYSM

-323 KDFIN
+323 KDLIN

-356 SIGSLTNPTKLAN
+356 SIGSLTNTTKLAN

>member
-1 MFNYYEIEISGKYVK
+1 
-16 NLFSNII
+16 
-23 SNKISMYD
+23 MYF
-31 IKYNSNKISF
+31 I
-41 KVTYENYLKIK
+41 
-52 TIKTTCNVSINKT
+52 
-65 YGKNKLVLLFNKYKV
+65 LL
-80 FFISFVLS
+80 
-88 LIIIYLFSH
+88 
-97 MAFFIKI
+97 
-104 NNNNKEIN
+104 
-112 EILKQEMISNNLTIY
+112 
-127 SFKKPYK
+127 
-134 KLKNIS
+134 
-140 NKIKDN
+140 D
-146 NKDLFEWLEI
+146 
-156 STNGVYYEVDYI
+156 EVQFAI
-168 ERKSIKEDINNIK
+168 
-181 HNIIASKN
+181 
-189 GLIKKLDITKG
+189 
-200 SIVKNVGDYVSKND
+200 
-214 LIVTGIIT
+214 

-246 NVDIYITESNS
+246 NVDIYITGANS

-262 DVLTEFRGRGDEVRV
+262 DILTEFRGRGDEVRV

-290 NKDKLDVGNEYSM
+290 NKDKLDIWNEYSM

-323 KDFIN
+323 KDLIN

-376 KVTDV
+376 KATDV

-498 EEKMNQE
+498 KEKMNQE

>member
-1 MFNYYEIEISGKYVK
+1 MSAIIDRKIYLDQLINKKQNWLIKIITGIRRCGKSFLLF
-16 NLFSNII
+16 NLFYNHLIKSGVKESNII
-23 SNKISMYD
+23 TLILDDDKNR
-31 IKYNSNKISF
+31 KYRNPDNLS
-41 KVTYENYLKIK
+41 EYLYSRI
-52 TIKTTCNVSINKT
+52 
-65 YGKNKLVLLFNKYKV
+65 KNKKEMYFILL
-80 FFISFVLS
+80 
-88 LIIIYLFSH
+88 
-97 MAFFIKI
+97 
-104 NNNNKEIN
+104 
-112 EILKQEMISNNLTIY
+112 
-127 SFKKPYK
+127 
-134 KLKNIS
+134 
-140 NKIKDN
+140 D
-146 NKDLFEWLEI
+146 
-156 STNGVYYEVDYI
+156 EVQFAI
-168 ERKSIKEDINNIK
+168 
-181 HNIIASKN
+181 
-189 GLIKKLDITKG
+189 
-200 SIVKNVGDYVSKND
+200 
-214 LIVTGIIT
+214 

-290 NKDKLDVGNEYSM
+290 NKDKLDVWNEYSM

-323 KDFIN
+323 KDLIN

-406 KKYINSPFKYYFTD
+406 KKCINSPFKYYFTD

-505 TSSLDKINDS
+505 T
-515 FKKIIVT
+515 
-522 QDFGKPWKTEKGYL
+522 
-536 IINIIDF
+536 
-543 LLDSNS
+543 
-549 LDL
+549 

>member
-1 MFNYYEIEISGKYVK
+1 MST
-16 NLFSNII
+16 II
-23 SNKISMYD
+23 DRKL
-31 IKYNSNKISF
+31 
-41 KVTYENYLKIK
+41 YLDQL
-52 TIKTTCNVSINKT
+52 INK
-65 YGKNKLVLLFNKYKV
+65 
-80 FFISFVLS
+80 
-88 LIIIYLFSH
+88 
-97 MAFFIKI
+97 
-104 NNNNKEIN
+104 
-112 EILKQEMISNNLTIY
+112 KQ
-127 SFKKPYK
+127 
-134 KLKNIS
+134 
-140 NKIKDN
+140 
-146 NKDLFEWLEI
+146 
-156 STNGVYYEVDYI
+156 
-168 ERKSIKEDINNIK
+168 
-181 HNIIASKN
+181 N
-189 GLIKKLDITKG
+189 GLIKI
-200 SIVKNVGDYVSKND
+200 I
-214 LIVTGIIT
+214 TGIRRCGKSFLLFNLFYNHLIKSGVKESNIIT
-222 KNDEIKN
+222 LILDDDKNRKYRDPDNLSKYLYSRIKNKEEMYFILLDEVQFAIKNDEIKN
-229 DNEIRL
+229 NNEIRL

-290 NKDKLDVGNEYSM
+290 NKDKLDVWNEYSM

-323 KDFIN
+323 KDLIN